1 MRKVA
6 ILSILILLVC
16 AVPVLAQDTTR
27 VAVPFEFQVGNVT
40 LPAGDYMVNSP
51 TDNTLIIRDIGNT
64 NPPVHVLIREIA
76 ADKAP
81 RPNTI
86 DVGHILMF
94 QMVNGKHVLTTVK
107 TPQMTHAHELL
118 KVD

>member
-27 VAVPFEFQVGNVT
+27 VAVPFEFQVGTVT
-40 LPAGDYMVNSP
+40 LPAGEYMVNSP
-51 TDNTLIIRDIGNT
+51 TDNTLTIRDIGGN
-64 NPPVHVLIREIA
+64 NPPVQVLMRGIA
-76 ADKAP
+76 ADKAA
-81 RPNTI
+81 RPNGV
-86 DVGHILMF
+86 DVAHMLMF

-107 TPQMTHAHELL
+107 LPHMTHVHELL
-118 KVD
+118 K